1 MQVSSRHFSA
11 AKLRVGH
18 NIPKTMKF
26 MRHDPSIGPESL
38 SVAVGDVPEYNREK
52 EVLIK
57 VEATAVNRA
66 DLLQSHGKYP
76 PPKGVT
82 DVIGLECAG
91 YLVDP
96 KTNEITDQAVMALLS
111 GGGYADFVKV
121 HKDHVMRVPDN
132 ISFE

>member
-1 MQVSSRHFSA
+1 MIPRQLIQVSSRHLSA

-18 NIPKTMKF
+18 NIPKTMKY
-26 MRHDPSIGPESL
+26 MRHDPNIGPESL
-38 SVAVGDVPEYNREK
+38 SVAVGDVPEYDPEK

-96 KTNEITDQAVMALLS
+96 KTNEITD
-111 GGGYADFVKV
+111 
-121 HKDHVMRVPDN
+121 
-132 ISFE
+132 